1 MGRFVARQPNGRL
14 CIFSTV
20 VDTVVYYDLTD
31 EDYIELKAEEAR
43 EDARYDLSLPRFV
56 KPFSD
61 VIKYFAPNNMTQEEF
76 NSLCKEMEEKK

>member
-31 EDYIELKAEEAR
+31 EDYIEIKAEEAR
-43 EDARYDLSLPRFV
+43 EDARYNLSLPRFV

>member
-20 VDTVVYYDLTD
+20 VDTIVYYDLTE

-43 EDARYDLSLPRFV
+43 EEARENLSSRHFIR
-56 KPFSD
+56 PFSE
-61 VIKYFAPNNMTQEEF
+61 VKEYFAPNNMTQEEF
-76 NSLCKEMEEKK
+76 DDLCKKMGDQE